1 MSTPFDIS
9 DRLID
14 ELARA
19 NPLMASFW
27 GLEGDHGSWGNWFS
41 PEGAEERLEL
51 ARRYLA
57 ELGPHLDHPDR
68 EQRIAARAVA
78 SELESWVTNHE
89 LGAHYMELRHLG
101 GPMTTIPN
109 VFNLMRSGTPE
120 ADDDILRRL
129 ETVGEAFAGVRA
141 TADAG
146 IEAGKVV
153 ARRQVESVM
162 RQARHL
168 AGDGS
173 AFDDVAARI
182 EETVDGSR
190 LDAALASAKQ
200 AAAEF
205 ADWLE
210 SSYLPHAAG
219 SDGVGAD
226 LYRHALAD
234 MVGKDI
240 DPTDAYEW
248 GWEELARLI
257 SEMNRIGNE
266 IVPGASWQEVR
277 ERLESDPEGL
287 AHTTDELL
295 DFVRR
300 VLDQAVSD
308 LAGTHFDVPDEIRPL
323 EVKLA
328 PPGGALGV
336 YYTGPSEDLS
346 RPGSVWYALGDRTTF
361 PLYQH
366 RSTAYHEG
374 FPRHHLQIATV
385 RYLKDRLS
393 RAQRLLVGTSG
404 YAEGW
409 GMYAEVLMGEL
420 GYLAEPSQYFGM
432 LAKQMYRASR
442 VVVDIGLHLG
452 LDIDPSSAIA
462 PGEKWTFE
470 NAVEFMAHYG
480 MQDRIGAEAE
490 VLRYLGWP
498 GQAPTYKLGER
509 EFLALREDARSRL
522 GDAFDLKEFHTRV
535 LTTGPMR
542 FDDLR
547 EFLT

>member
-109 VFNLMRSGTPE
+109 VFNLMRSGTLE

-210 SSYLPHAAG
+210 SSYLPYAAG

-234 MVGKDI
+234 MGGKGI
-240 DPTDAYEW
+240 DPTEAYVW

-257 SEMNRIGNE
+257 AEMNRIGNE
-266 IVPGASWQEVR
+266 IVPGASWQEDRERDWIRPGAGRQAVR
-277 ERLESDPEGL
+277 ERLESDPAGL
-287 AHTTDELL
+287 AHTTDTSL

-308 LAGTHFDVPDEIRPL
+308 LAGTHFEVSDEIRPL
-323 EVKLA
+323 EEQLA
-328 PPGGALGV
+328 QPGGAYGV
-336 YYTGPSEDLS
+336 YYTGPSE
-346 RPGSVWYALGDRTTF
+346 
-361 PLYQH
+361 
-366 RSTAYHEG
+366 
-374 FPRHHLQIATV
+374 
-385 RYLKDRLS
+385 
-393 RAQRLLVGTSG
+393 
-404 YAEGW
+404 
-409 GMYAEVLMGEL
+409 
-420 GYLAEPSQYFGM
+420 
-432 LAKQMYRASR
+432 
-442 VVVDIGLHLG
+442 
-452 LDIDPSSAIA
+452 
-462 PGEKWTFE
+462 
-470 NAVEFMAHYG
+470 
-480 MQDRIGAEAE
+480 
-490 VLRYLGWP
+490 
-498 GQAPTYKLGER
+498 
-509 EFLALREDARSRL
+509 
-522 GDAFDLKEFHTRV
+522 
-535 LTTGPMR
+535 
-542 FDDLR
+542 
-547 EFLT
+547 